1 MALLVVLSRMEEGTM
16 RVLGLL
22 VLSIY
27 PLVYIRGSRSHNS
40 SGFGVVGVSAF
51 PVAFQIG
58 GDLDWSLVSEGSEWS
73 LDGMGSD
80 WSLDDEGSGW
90 S

>member
-1 MALLVVLSRMEEGTM
+1 MLL
-16 RVLGLL
+16 RV
-22 VLSIY
+22 
-27 PLVYIRGSRSHNS
+27 
-40 SGFGVVGVSAF
+40 SGGISNWVT
-51 PVAFQIG
+51 G

-73 LDGMGSD
+73 LGGMDSD